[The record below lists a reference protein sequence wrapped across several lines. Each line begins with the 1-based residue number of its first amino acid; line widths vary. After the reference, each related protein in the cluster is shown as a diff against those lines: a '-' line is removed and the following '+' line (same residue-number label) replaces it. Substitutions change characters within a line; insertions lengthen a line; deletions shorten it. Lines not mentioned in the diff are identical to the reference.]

1 MIPNQP
7 AIGVTWYEAQAYA
20 HAHNARLLS
29 LDERLQVMRGD
40 ANRPYPWGQ
49 PFGQGNAN
57 TNEATLGKPVA
68 IGLFIADCTPDGIYD
83 LAGNVAEW
91 TSDEADEEVVIHPG
105 SWNSP
110 SMSSWAKA
118 RALVPAKTR
127 SADLGFRIARDV

>member
-1 MIPNQP
+1 
-7 AIGVTWYEAQAYA
+7 
-20 HAHNARLLS
+20 
-29 LDERLQVMRGD
+29 MRGD